1 MGNSALPNSLEDASM
16 NNKMLKASTS
26 KGVAAA
32 AVAIKNSGKSIKQQF
47 SDMAHDIWT
56 VASCGDVHL
65 NVIST
70 FPILQHVYFYEVE
83 VLNCPERVLTAQQ
96 QQQQQAQEPVLL
108 LGWISRLSCLPESP
122 GSFVKGSPFSAFYSL
137 EQAAAVSPGEVI
149 GCLANVEESTVR
161 FYRNG
166 RKTEEHVNHEIFS
179 YLPLFAYVRLLPPED
194 ELTKLTLRLNFGDRP
209 FAFPPAEPF
218 FTFQENIPD
227 QDSACSALPRRK
239 LRDHWKWSR
248 CRTWSGSNSASRFLH
263 FEYSEAKAKE
273 ISFPP
278 PFQDRLQR
286 RIGQV
291 VAHMEAMLGEKLT
304 AERAEVHKPSF
315 KNNAN
320 DLYLV
325 VEVIAQQLLSNLDPK
340 GLDPLRFL
348 QAVVERFGRK
358 TRRQALINR
367 AFPALFLLL
376 DRMRKQFSGKDRCL
390 HPVLLHYLTTS
401 LRLDS
406 AADQRRIVNFCLFQ
420 VRFTK
425 RSYGVSCGLD
435 FSICCQAVERKR
447 NFFLF
452 QALLRCTDPL
462 TQLYAFTV
470 LKQSGF
476 DFVRYPL
483 HNCRSRLPL
492 ADVRA
497 DSEDSSRA
505 RTFFT
510 SSWRDR
516 FSRLD
521 ELADLK
527 NVSKHALQLQ
537 LYLCANHYFERL
549 ISPKESSRITSALIQ
564 SEGGSLLQALQAQA
578 QSSTPFPS
586 ADASFFQLN
595 PEDRSNAAEMLLS
608 PSHLMAR
615 NDSFQFQTVRSKFAI
630 NPGTFYFEVTL
641 LTAGVMR
648 IGLATRLMDIERC
661 EAVGDDAVS
670 IGLDGFHRVV
680 VMNRREYAYNSTTL
694 QTVPPWKV
702 GDVVG
707 VYFDSARNT
716 VLFGLNQVVIEL
728 AESPFQLVELD
739 QEGNQG
745 FIFSVLP
752 CHVAVSLGLMQQ
764 CHFNFRCTVI
774 PEAFLQKIGE
784 LDNNFFGSGRQTVNI
799 TSSMVLC
806 GATNRMGNFSVAPRN
821 GKYYFFVVLC
831 FIY

>member
-1 MGNSALPNSLEDASM
+1 
-16 NNKMLKASTS
+16 
-26 KGVAAA
+26 
-32 AVAIKNSGKSIKQQF
+32 
-47 SDMAHDIWT
+47 MAHDIWT

-209 FAFPPAEPF
+209 FAFPPTEPF
-218 FTFQENIPD
+218 FTFQENNPD

-248 CRTWSGSNSASRFLH
+248 CRRWSGSNSASRFLH

-483 HNCRSRLPL
+483 HNARSRFPPL

-497 DSEDSSRA
+497 NLEDSSPHEPSLPA
-505 RTFFT
+505 AGET
-510 SSWRDR
+510 
-516 FSRLD
+516 
-521 ELADLK
+521 
-527 NVSKHALQLQ
+527 
-537 LYLCANHYFERL
+537 
-549 ISPKESSRITSALIQ
+549 
-564 SEGGSLLQALQAQA
+564 SEGGSSPSSGSSSSA

-595 PEDRSNAAEMLLS
+595 PEDRSNAAELLLS

-661 EAVGDDAVS
+661 EAVGDDALSV
-670 IGLDGFHRVV
+670 GLDGFHRVV
-680 VMNRREYAYNSTTL
+680 C
-694 QTVPPWKV
+694 PPWKV

-821 GKYYFFVVLC
+821 ELPAVKSPHLC
-831 FIY
+831 QTTAAA